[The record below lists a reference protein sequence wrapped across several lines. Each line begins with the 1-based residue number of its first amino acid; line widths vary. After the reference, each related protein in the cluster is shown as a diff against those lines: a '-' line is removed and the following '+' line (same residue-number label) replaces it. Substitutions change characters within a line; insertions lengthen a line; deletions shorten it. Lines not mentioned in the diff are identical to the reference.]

1 MLLVLRLG
9 HRKER
14 DKRVSTHVGLVA
26 RAFGADGIL
35 YAGEEDPGL
44 VASVNAVAEKWGGPF
59 RAEYAPDWQ
68 RAVAE
73 LKQAGYRVA
82 HLSMYGLP
90 LQKTIDKIRA
100 RHRTEGKLL
109 AVVGAEKV
117 PPEAY
122 QLADWNVSVTSQP
135 HSEVA
140 ALAVFLH
147 ELFRGRELAKRF
159 SSARVRIVPRAR
171 GKKVAQLAE
180 GSKCTSHTMTLGSI
194 PTPFASVIV

>member
-44 VASVNAVAEKWGGPF
+44 IASVNAVPAKWGGVFFAEHMPDGVEALARLKREGF
-59 RAEYAPDWQ
+59 RA
-68 RAVAE
+68 V
-73 LKQAGYRVA
+73 
-82 HLSMYGLP
+82 HLTMYGLP
-90 LQKTIDKIRA
+90 LGRAARKIRGA
-100 RHRTEGKLL
+100 LGRQRKLVV
-109 AVVGAEKV
+109 VVGGEKV
-117 PPEAY
+117 PREAY
-122 QLADWNVSVTSQP
+122 ELADWNVAVSGQP

-147 ELFRGRELAKRF
+147 ELFHGRELKRRFPRAKV
-159 SSARVRIVPRAR
+159 RVVPRAR
-171 GKKVAQLAE
+171 GKKVLRA
-180 GSKCTSHTMTLGSI
+180 
-194 PTPFASVIV
+194 